1 MSIDAQVTDGSMSS
15 EPAPSVDTTSS
26 TSDTTATQTHEP
38 STKTEGF
45 LPQSQVDHIVGK
57 ARKDA
62 YAKAKADA
70 LAEYQRNPQSSQT
83 STSTNIGGMEQVTPE
98 RIEQMIQDASDKR
111 ARETYANKVANDFLG
126 KMEAGKSKY
135 ADFDDTVN
143 ALNLPM
149 APEIVDWANGLD
161 NTADVVYEIAK
172 NPTKFTTILNL
183 ARGGFG
189 TLAQRELQKLSQ
201 SIKQNESA
209 ADQAKSVNEPL
220 SQIRPSTVGTDN
232 GKMTVRDLR
241 KQSWLRV

>member
-1 MSIDAQVTDGSMSS
+1 MSIDAQVTDGSISS
-15 EPAPSVDTTSS
+15 EPAPSVDTQPSS
-26 TSDTTATQTHEP
+26 TSSGSTETAAQP
-38 STKTEGF
+38 TKQDGY

-62 YAKAKADA
+62 YAKARADA
-70 LAEYQRNPQSSQT
+70 QAEYQRSSPPSQQSSTQ
-83 STSTNIGGMEQVTPE
+83 SMGGMEQVTPE
-98 RIEQMIQDASDKR
+98 RIEQMIQEATDKR

-126 KMEAGKSKY
+126 KMEAGKAKY
-135 ADFDDTVN
+135 TDFEDTVG

-189 TLAQRELQKLSQ
+189 QLAQRELQKLSQ

-209 ADQAKSVNEPL
+209 SDAAKSVNEPL
-220 SQIRPSTVGTDN
+220 PQIRPSTVGTDN

>member
-1 MSIDAQVTDGSMSS
+1 MSIDAQVTDGLSSS
-15 EPAPSVDTTSS
+15 EPAPSVDTQSSSTTSVDNTTSS
-26 TSDTTATQTHEP
+26 QKSEN
-38 STKTEGF
+38 F

-62 YAKAKADA
+62 YAKAKQDA
-70 LAEYQRNPQSSQT
+70 LNEYQRGNQQHTQSSQ
-83 STSTNIGGMEQVTPE
+83 SPSSMGGMEQLTPE
-98 RIEQMIQDASDKR
+98 RIEQMITDATDKR
-111 ARETYANKVANDFLG
+111 ARESYATKVATDFLG
-126 KMEAGKSKY
+126 KMEAGKTKY
-135 ADFDDTVN
+135 ADFEDTVN

-189 TLAQRELQKLSQ
+189 QLAQRELQKLST

-209 ADQAKSVNEPL
+209 TDQAKSVNEPL
-220 SQIRPSTVGTDN
+220 SKITPSTVGTDN
-232 GKMTVRDLR
+232 GKMTVKDLR
-241 KQSWLRV
+241 RQTWLRV